1 MAHFRSDP
9 ALVPLE
15 DFTIHYVRDYMGCR
29 VRGDKY
35 GDLLKVQEEHWH
47 QARTEIT
54 TFVNDGGKPGIFE
67 FTSSSRN
74 DHCPPEVFKKR
85 WDRLAKELSPK
96 AIKEPANKIYDLYN
110 ACSITVMHR
119 GKRPLAKTSKKC
131 MHQDHWKFDA
141 AKFESPLSQRHRLL
155 TQGTKPSVRE
165 TVQAGAASSLPQAV
179 PAGAAAGAACGTGSP
194 ASQQG
199 PARKRCGQ
207 AGQGGRARGKRCK
220 GGGIDAEAGRR
231 EDPGRE
237 REDQGRGC
245 ALEDGNR
252 DVQASQRE
260 VQGRRKDQAGAHV
273 RTRAPRHD
281 PHCAWYITSPRRPSQ
296 HPRCVRVYWHTLAH
310 HMLTLS
316 HTHTQLEQDLQV
328 LRRHVA
334 DGFLNRS

>member
-1 MAHFRSDP
+1 MAHCRSGP
-9 ALVPLE
+9 ALIPLE
-15 DFTIHYVRDYMGCR
+15 DFTIEYVRDYMGCR

-35 GDLLKVQEEHWH
+35 GDLLKVHQEHWRH
-47 QARTEIT
+47 ARTGIT
-54 TFVNDGGKPGIFE
+54 TFVNDGGKHCIFG

-74 DHCPPEVFKKR
+74 NHCPPEVFKKR

-96 AIKEPANKIYDLYN
+96 ARKEPANKIYDLYN

-199 PARKRCGQ
+199 PARKRV
-207 AGQGGRARGKRCK
+207 
-220 GGGIDAEAGRR
+220 AGR
-231 EDPGRE
+231 
-237 REDQGRGC
+237 QGKVA
-245 ALEDGNR
+245 ALEASGAR
-252 DVQASQRE
+252 VAELTLKLAAEKIQAEDEKIKAAAALAKMETEMSELANEKIKADEKIKQVCMYAHAHLDMTRT
-260 VQGRRKDQAGAHV
+260 VRGTLRPLDALLSTHGA
-273 RTRAPRHD
+273 
-281 PHCAWYITSPRRPSQ
+281 
-296 HPRCVRVYWHTLAH
+296 CVCIGTLWHTTSSPCR
-310 HMLTLS
+310 TLMDS
-316 HTHTQLEQDLQV
+316 
-328 LRRHVA
+328 
-334 DGFLNRS
+334 